1 MGYYTLKKELRG
13 WVMRGFET
21 LDITSKK
28 EILKKES
35 VLLFAMPYYHYMIR
49 LHSLGKT
56 FIEEYFDTEQ
66 KRVTRISEATEQD
79 LFKYLSKIELT
90 DLVKQ

>member
-1 MGYYTLKKELRG
+1 
-13 WVMRGFET
+13 MRGFET
-21 LDITSKK
+21 LDITSKR

-49 LHSLGKT
+49 LHSLGRV

-66 KRVTRISEATEQD
+66 KKVTRISEATEQD
-79 LFKYLSKIELT
+79 MFKYLSKIELT
-90 DLVKQ
+90 DLVKH

>member
-1 MGYYTLKKELRG
+1 
-13 WVMRGFET
+13 MRVFES
-21 LDITSKK
+21 LDITSKR

-49 LHSLGKT
+49 LHSLGQS

-66 KRVTRISEATEQD
+66 RKVTRISEATEQD
-79 LFKYLSKIELT
+79 MFKYLSKIELT
-90 DLVKQ
+90 DLVKR

>member
-1 MGYYTLKKELRG
+1 
-13 WVMRGFET
+13 MRVFES
-21 LDITSKK
+21 LDIISKI

-49 LHSLGKT
+49 LYSLGPV

-66 KRVTRISEATEQD
+66 KKVTRVSEATEQD
-79 LFKYLSKIELT
+79 MFKYLSKIELT
-90 DLVKQ
+90 DLVRN